1 MEETRGPRVP
11 AAKGHKLVVTG
22 RKTGMITGVTNVI
35 SFDLKEILLETEQG
49 TLTIEGDNLHISRL
63 TLEKGEVD
71 VEGQMD
77 SFVYS
82 DAKKHGAGGES
93 LLARLF
99 R

>member
-1 MEETRGPRVP
+1 MEEMRQAKMQAPR
-11 AAKGHKLVVTG
+11 GHKLIVNG
-22 RKTGMITGVTNVI
+22 RATGMITGVTNVV

-49 TLTIEGDNLHISRL
+49 LLTITGDNLHMSRL

-71 VEGQMD
+71 VEGQME

-82 DAKKHGAGGES
+82 DAKRGGHQGES
-93 LLARLF
+93 LLTRLF